1 MPARTEVTF
10 GQFSTKSK
18 KLARSGGAE
27 MTRRV
32 DVAIIGAG
40 TAGMGAYRAARAHTG
55 NLLVI
60 EGGQYG
66 TTCARVGCMPSKLLI
81 AVGIFLGAVAAVR
94 FGIRSDATIPSILS
108 KPGWLGWAALAA
120 FGAIALP
127 VVQHM
132 RRAGRPPRLRL
143 TTVVSFAVLGICG
156 GILHGTAGEWTY
168 TSLLAASSQPAVDP
182 ELPQSHTVALVCTL
196 ALFAGGISAAVR
208 LRRFALARPRAW
220 PCAAKLAGGATMSF
234 AATMIPGGNDM
245 LLLSGL
251 PSLNSNA
258 WAAYVAMMATLSLVL
273 LLRRGVDGARTDRNS
288 SHRLQGPDERV
299 GPPLDGA

>member
-1 MPARTEVTF
+1 MLAEDAPVTW
-10 GQFSTKSK
+10 TV
-18 KLARSGGAE
+18 LAGGALF
-27 MTRRV
+27 
-32 DVAIIGAG
+32 
-40 TAGMGAYRAARAHTG
+40 GMGAGLNGACA
-55 NLLVI
+55 L
-60 EGGQYG
+60 G
-66 TTCARVGCMPSKLLI
+66 TVAQLTRGRTEYLATL
-81 AVGIFLGAVAAVR
+81 VGIFLGAIAAVR
-94 FGIRSDATIPSILS
+94 LGIRSDATIPSILS

-132 RRAGRPPRLRL
+132 RRAGRSPRLRL

-168 TSLLAASSQPAVDP
+168 TSLLAGAAQPAVDP
-182 ELPQSHTVALVCTL
+182 ALPQSHTVALVCTL

-258 WAAYVAMMATLSLVL
+258 WAAYVAMMAALSLLL

-288 SHRLQGPDERV
+288 SHRLQGPGEQEK
-299 GPPLDGA
+299 PSHEIIEK